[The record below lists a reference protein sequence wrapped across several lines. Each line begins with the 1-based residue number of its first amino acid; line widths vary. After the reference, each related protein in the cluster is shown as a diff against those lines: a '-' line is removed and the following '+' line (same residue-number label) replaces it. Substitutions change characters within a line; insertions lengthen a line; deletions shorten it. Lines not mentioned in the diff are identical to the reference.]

1 MKYRGI
7 EIDGTVFTGTQDVDA
22 FLKERAIESYRS
34 AVWCFDKE
42 HSYETANRIDE
53 CAERLVNQFGMDW
66 DEVEALAI

>member
-1 MKYRGI
+1 MRYRGI
-7 EIDGTVFTGTQDVDA
+7 EIDGAVFNNQQDVDA

-42 HSYETANRIDE
+42 RSYEAAAYIDE
-53 CAERLVNQFGMDW
+53 CAEKLVSQFGMDW